1 MSILETMQVALVRRP
16 GGPSF
21 EVTTVPTPEPG
32 PGQIL
37 VRVRACGVNFSDVK
51 RRRGDVYPFPTTFP
65 YVPGG
70 EIAGEVVARGP
81 GVDAPA
87 IGTKV
92 FALAGAD
99 GSGGYAQYALAYARG
114 AVPIPDGLTME
125 AASTLLIAGTT
136 AKLVVDDVARVKP
149 GETVFVSA
157 GAGGVGSFAVQ
168 LARHADARTV
178 IAGVGHASKRRQAL
192 DLGAHAAVVTT
203 SRTWQDEVREL
214 TGGRGIDI
222 ALESIGGDAVDATL
236 QCLAPFGRMV
246 VYGSASGLSSPHSAA
261 VLDRLVYAPAPNQS
275 LCAFNL
281 GGWFAERPAA
291 AVAALTQL
299 VTMVMSGQVR
309 IPPIATFTLGEVRT
323 AHERLEGRET
333 SGKLVVTPW
342 A

>member
-1 MSILETMQVALVRRP
+1 
-16 GGPSF
+16 
-21 EVTTVPTPEPG
+21 
-32 PGQIL
+32 
-37 VRVRACGVNFSDVK
+37 
-51 RRRGDVYPFPTTFP
+51 
-65 YVPGG
+65 
-70 EIAGEVVARGP
+70 
-81 GVDAPA
+81 
-87 IGTKV
+87 
-92 FALAGAD
+92 
-99 GSGGYAQYALAYARG
+99 
-114 AVPIPDGLTME
+114 
-125 AASTLLIAGTT
+125 
-136 AKLVVDDVARVKP
+136 
-149 GETVFVSA
+149 
-157 GAGGVGSFAVQ
+157 
-168 LARHADARTV
+168 
-178 IAGVGHASKRRQAL
+178 
-192 DLGAHAAVVTT
+192 
-203 SRTWQDEVREL
+203 VREL